1 MYLCICECVY
11 VCIRHSWIS
20 EWRINQVKRKSI
32 NCLPG
37 GRVTKVRGKGR
48 EVHCL
53 TNSSLK
59 LDRSERALEHHI
71 EILKCKKGGKHFV
84 QEKR

>member
-1 MYLCICECVY
+1 M
-11 VCIRHSWIS
+11 
-20 EWRINQVKRKSI
+20 
-32 NCLPG
+32 
-37 GRVTKVRGKGR
+37 TKVRGKGR

-53 TNSSLK
+53 MNSSLK

>member
-1 MYLCICECVY
+1 M
-11 VCIRHSWIS
+11 
-20 EWRINQVKRKSI
+20 
-32 NCLPG
+32 
-37 GRVTKVRGKGR
+37 TKVRGKER

-53 TNSSLK
+53 TNFSLK
-59 LDRSERALEHHI
+59 LDRSERALEHPI